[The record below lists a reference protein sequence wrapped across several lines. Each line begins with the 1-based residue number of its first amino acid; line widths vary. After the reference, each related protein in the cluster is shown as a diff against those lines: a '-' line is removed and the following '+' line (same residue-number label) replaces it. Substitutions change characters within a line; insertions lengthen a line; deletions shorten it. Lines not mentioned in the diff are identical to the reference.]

1 MITKIYDNRHFKNC
15 DLCDFV
21 IEEADEKVDIIGNG
35 NILAYGTNESIS
47 DVLSFGKKIFKKCVI
62 YIYDLN
68 SKPLK

>member
-1 MITKIYDNRHFKNC
+1 
-15 DLCDFV
+15 V

-47 DVLSFGKKIFKKCVI
+47 DVLSFSKKIFKKCVI